1 MSDVSKYL
9 NVLIEGL
16 QKKNSILERIVACN
30 EKQAEAVAAD
40 RGLEEFDR
48 LVDEKAVLIDQINQ
62 IDNGFQSVFDR
73 VKQELNDHRE
83 AYKEQIHTLQDLIR
97 RMTDLGVAVETGEA
111 RNKQAVEQYFAYARK
126 NYNSTRKSAQAASDY
141 YKSMSRMN
149 YIDPQLMDNKQ

>member
-1 MSDVSKYL
+1 MSDISKYL

-16 QKKNSILERIVACN
+16 QKKNSILERIVVCN
-30 EKQAEAVAAD
+30 EKQAEVVAAD

-62 IDNGFQSVFDR
+62 IDSGFQSVFDR
-73 VKQELNDHRE
+73 VKPELEEQKER
-83 AYKEQIHTLQDLIR
+83 YREQIHTLQDLIR
-97 RMTDLGVAVETGEA
+97 RMTDLGVSVETGET
-111 RNKQAVEQYFAYARK
+111 RNKQAIEQYFAYARK
-126 NYNSTRKSAQAASDY
+126 NYNTTRKSAQAASDY